1 MAFICLNIEK
11 KRGFVM
17 SVCLLVLS
25 FTNFT
30 DVFYSLVLR
39 YLVSTALVLWLSS
52 VVFRTDSNT
61 LPPYIPASVNI
72 GVLLAYCLDHT
83 WHELWKGTRRVWTG
97 FRDWNID
104 WMIRMLQPAPHHHE
118 MQLLPRH
125 NSVAATAGIV
135 IETERSV
142 H

>member
-1 MAFICLNIEK
+1 MSFVCLNIEK
-11 KRGFVM
+11 KKSFVM
-17 SVCLLVLS
+17 SVCLLVPS
-25 FTNFT
+25 IT
-30 DVFYSLVLR
+30 DLADVLHSRVLR
-39 YLVSTALVLWLSS
+39 YLVSTALVLWLWS
-52 VVFRTDSNT
+52 VVFRTDSST

-72 GVLLAYCLDHT
+72 GILLAYCLDHI
-83 WHELWKGTRRVWTG
+83 WHELRKGVRKVWTG

-118 MQLLPRH
+118 VQLLPLH
-125 NSVAATAGIV
+125 KSTPATAGIV